1 MCMYTRYIY
10 NGMTFV
16 NLQKFSISSSCPPY
30 FYGDRCEIFTT
41 PDFVFEFEKSSINNY
56 IKFDGP
62 KEDLSAISFCSWIQ
76 TNDQF
81 NYGSIISYANSQHDN
96 AFTFTDYNGFVLYIN
111 GVNVI
116 TDIKIIDNIWH
127 FLCGKIGKI
136 FKREFLG

>member
-1 MCMYTRYIY
+1 MLRSLCVFCIIIHLLS
-10 NGMTFV
+10 F
-16 NLQKFSISSSCPPY
+16 FCSCPPY

-62 KEDLSAISFCSWIQ
+62 KYNLTEISFCSWIQ

-81 NYGSIISYANSQHDN
+81 NYGSIISYANKEHDN
-96 AFTFTDYNGFVLYIN
+96 AFTFTDYNGLVLYIN
-111 GVNVI
+111 GHNVI

-127 FLCGKIGKI
+127 FLCGKRHDYVSSLMHI
-136 FKREFLG
+136 